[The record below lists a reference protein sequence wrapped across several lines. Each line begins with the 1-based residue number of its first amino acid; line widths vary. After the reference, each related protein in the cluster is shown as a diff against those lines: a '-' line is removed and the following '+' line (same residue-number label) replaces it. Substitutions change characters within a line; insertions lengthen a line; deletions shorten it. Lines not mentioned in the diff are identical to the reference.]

1 MASKCCLILATMMAG
16 SPVLAL
22 EALDESSLSEVT
34 GQAQG
39 LRYTSEYDARI
50 DSISYI
56 DDDGLGADGTVGTI
70 SMSPIRMYTPV
81 NRPVQIDLE
90 IKEINGRKAVVFTN
104 RDLPIELEVG
114 SLAINGQSL
123 GGLGQGNFQ
132 IADGDALVT
141 RMYAGGR
148 IGSGFTL
155 DLLIPKSM
163 RMDTY
168 YEDEGARFTSTIDF
182 SDPRGPNLG
191 GLTLENITFD
201 LETDGLRIGMPTING
216 GNINIYNARIGDD
229 VLNSLAFRNIQMVS
243 GGYLLIK
250 NAEQAGEIGIEF
262 DSRIAA
268 GSSFELVYIAG
279 EVDDNYPNLNVFEMS
294 AQVSMP
300 TNFDVKGMRM
310 NVDGERGLVFDFDA
324 ATATDGVSGNLLVEN
339 ITLQRSDKVGVGAVP
354 ASIGTLDMQ
363 VNLTQNSYLQVEGH

>member
-16 SPVLAL
+16 TPALAL

-182 SDPRGPNLG
+182 SDPRDPNLG

-201 LETDGLRIGMPTING
+201 LETDGLRIGMPTISG

-300 TNFDVKGMRM
+300 SNFDVKGMRM

>member
-16 SPVLAL
+16 TPALAL

-182 SDPRGPNLG
+182 SDPRDPNLG

-201 LETDGLRIGMPTING
+201 LETDGLRIGMPTISG
-216 GNINIYNARIGDD
+216 GNINIYNARVGDD
-229 VLNSLAFRNIQMVS
+229 VLNSIAFRNIQMVS

-300 TNFDVKGMRM
+300 SNFDVKGMRM

>member
-16 SPVLAL
+16 TPALAL

-182 SDPRGPNLG
+182 SDPRDPNLG